1 MTWHD
6 LYSHFLVSVHM
17 KDGFP
22 SHTVVATGSPEV
34 DQPALEQSTRM
45 IWTRDTWHVTAAAE
59 LQVAAHLECGRPMDL
74 DTLNVPVLV
83 RELEI
88 EK

>member
-1 MTWHD
+1 M
-6 LYSHFLVSVHM
+6 HFLVSVHM

-45 IWTRDTWHVTAAAE
+45 IWTRDT
-59 LQVAAHLECGRPMDL
+59 
-74 DTLNVPVLV
+74 
-83 RELEI
+83 
-88 EK
+88 